1 MSIKIIIMK
10 NKLNISIIIPVHND
24 LLYLEKLLLEID
36 KQNVEPD
43 EIIII
48 DSSTNF
54 EIYNYLKKININ
66 LQIIYKSF
74 YNTLKFRIGFPGLSR
89 NIGSSIAKNEDILFL
104 DTKTI
109 PSNSNWI
116 FERYKLFEYTK
127 SSYLIGRTKFIPNNN
142 LQEIHY
148 ASSYGNKIYNT
159 VPGTFIKKN
168 FINKNLFLEYLRA
181 GEDIEW
187 KIRIQNKNKNT
198 DNHSEN
204 YLIYNDKNNNILKL
218 LYKYIL
224 YSFHSAR
231 IDIQTNTK
239 HMYLSLILILSLLVI
254 PRWNFLIGGWEN
266 NPLYIPNITKIYFIS
281 ILLLMLISLL
291 INNFIFRRMYEGIL
305 SKTLKII
312 TFIIIT
318 YSIFNW
324 NIFISSFVEY
334 SVFIIPHITKI
345 YISSLFIILIIY
357 RGIFKPLSNSIQ
369 IRKLF
374 PIKFL
379 LIGCL
384 GFILDIVK
392 MPGYIFGAL
401 LSIFSFNFI
410 K

>member
-1 MSIKIIIMK
+1 
-10 NKLNISIIIPVHND
+10 
-24 LLYLEKLLLEID
+24 
-36 KQNVEPD
+36 
-43 EIIII
+43 
-48 DSSTNF
+48 
-54 EIYNYLKKININ
+54 
-66 LQIIYKSF
+66 
-74 YNTLKFRIGFPGLSR
+74 
-89 NIGSSIAKNEDILFL
+89 
-104 DTKTI
+104 
-109 PSNSNWI
+109 
-116 FERYKLFEYTK
+116 
-127 SSYLIGRTKFIPNNN
+127 
-142 LQEIHY
+142 
-148 ASSYGNKIYNT
+148 
-159 VPGTFIKKN
+159 
-168 FINKNLFLEYLRA
+168 
-181 GEDIEW
+181 
-187 KIRIQNKNKNT
+187 
-198 DNHSEN
+198 
-204 YLIYNDKNNNILKL
+204 
-218 LYKYIL
+218 
-224 YSFHSAR
+224 
-231 IDIQTNTK
+231 
-239 HMYLSLILILSLLVI
+239 
-254 PRWNFLIGGWEN
+254 
-266 NPLYIPNITKIYFIS
+266 
-281 ILLLMLISLL
+281 
-291 INNFIFRRMYEGIL
+291 MYEGIL

>member
-1 MSIKIIIMK
+1 MK

-24 LLYLEKLLLEID
+24 LIYLKKLLLEID
-36 KQNVEPD
+36 NQNIEPD
-43 EIIII
+43 EVIIV

-54 EIYNYLKKININ
+54 EIYNYLKKVNLD

-74 YNTLKFRIGFPGLSR
+74 YNTLKFRIGLPGMSR

-109 PSNSNWI
+109 PSNSNLI
-116 FERYKLFEYTK
+116 LERYKLFQNSK
-127 SSYLIGRTKFIPNNN
+127 SNYLIGRTKFIPNNN
-142 LQEIHY
+142 LQDIHY
-148 ASSYGNKIYNT
+148 ASSYGNKIYDT
-159 VPGTFIKKN
+159 VPGTFVKKN
-168 FINKNLFLEYLRA
+168 FIKKNLFLEYLRA

-187 KIRIQNKNKNT
+187 KIRIQNEKNNT
-198 DNHSEN
+198 DTHSEN

-218 LYKYIL
+218 IYKYIL

-239 HMYLSLILILSLLVI
+239 HMYLSLMLILSLLII
-254 PRWNFLIGGWEN
+254 PRWNFLIDGWEK

-291 INNFIFRRMYEGIL
+291 INNFIFRRMYEGIFT
-305 SKTLKII
+305 KTLKII

-318 YSIFNW
+318 YSIINW

-334 SVFIIPHITKI
+334 SVFVIPHITKI

-357 RGIFKPLSNSIQ
+357 RGIFKPISNSIKT
-369 IRKLF
+369 RELF

-401 LSIFSFNFI
+401 LSMFSFNFV